1 MKVLTILGSPKKR
14 GKTAEA
20 LQAFEEKMTSS
31 GSEVE
36 RVPIADYKIGG
47 CLGCFA
53 CMANQSGPGCVQ
65 KDDAPLIFEKMA
77 SADAIVM
84 ASPIYCFFLSAQI
97 KPLTDRCF
105 CLSNTP
111 MLDGKRM
118 ALLATCGGQTEGN
131 ADLAQEFF
139 RRAFDGEHGGFFHN
153 TKLVGTYSV
162 PRSNAP
168 DFPQRAQEN
177 AEKMA
182 AELFNSINIERAA
195 QRG

>member
-14 GKTAEA
+14 GKTVAA
-20 LQAFEEKMTSS
+20 LQAFEEKIIFR
-31 GSEVE
+31 GDKVE
-36 RVPIADYKIGG
+36 RVHIADYKING

-53 CMANQSGPGCVQ
+53 CMANQNEPGCVQ

-77 SADAIVM
+77 CADAIVM

-97 KPLTDRCF
+97 KPLIDRSF

-111 MLDGKRM
+111 VLNGKRM
-118 ALLATCGGQTEGN
+118 ALLMTCAGQSEGN

-139 RRAFDGEHGGFFHN
+139 RRAFDGKHGGFFHN
-153 TKLVGTYSV
+153 TKLVGTYAVSQ
-162 PRSNAP
+162 SNAP
-168 DFPQRAQEN
+168 DFAQRAKEI

-182 AELFNSINIERAA
+182 DDILNL
-195 QRG
+195 

>member
-1 MKVLTILGSPKKR
+1 MKVVTILGSPKKH
-14 GKTAEA
+14 GKTAAA
-20 LQAFEEKMTSS
+20 LQAFEEEILSR
-31 GSEVE
+31 GGEVE
-36 RVPIADYKIGG
+36 RVSVADYKING

-53 CMANQSGPGCVQ
+53 CMANQNEPGCIQ

-77 SADAIVM
+77 SADAVVM

-97 KPLTDRCF
+97 KPLTDRCI

-111 MLDGKRM
+111 ALDGKRM
-118 ALLATCGGQTEGN
+118 ALLTTCGGPSEGN

-153 TKLVGTYSV
+153 TKLTGTYSV
-162 PRSNAP
+162 PQSNAP
-168 DFPQRAQEN
+168 DFLQRAKET

-182 AELFNSINIERAA
+182 DELLNSSNS
-195 QRG
+195 